1 MPCDRTTRN
10 LSPSV
15 ALLTLSTVDFS
26 LLTYSGRS
34 STTTSCRSS
43 SKTSASCSDRC
54 LPPPPPP
61 LTSSLQLR
69 SNDSGD
75 YNYTEFLAPFD
86 PSSTAPSGDQQQT
99 KQPNPSL
106 SYDCNVRDIDL
117 WEEALRACKALDTE
131 QCGFISQKRFL
142 TILSKHLSGTGGI
155 SREEVKKILR
165 QYRIGI
171 GGKDLDYRSF
181 FRSKLTTVL
190 ATEPMM
196 LSSPNSVFQIDP
208 GHQSRPTGASHPWD
222 FSYRGH
228 TAPST
233 HSSTSTSTALL
244 QQTSSSAPNTSRAPS
259 NTTAANTATATTE
272 RTGDRDPY
280 WKRACAQP
288 KTLSLPSSS
297 SFPSTSASSP
307 SLLLLKFQSP
317 ASAAVRPSED
327 LLPLL
332 SLVKRLASHPQY
344 RHLIENYKRNSLPSR
359 VGFISN
365 KHLLSSLRA
374 IEFPMKKA
382 EFNLLLKEFRAVGL
396 PDTFHYQRMV
406 DLAQAQGFS

>member
-165 QYRIGI
+165 QYV
-171 GGKDLDYRSF
+171 RSDGD
-181 FRSKLTTVL
+181 
-190 ATEPMM
+190 EI
-196 LSSPNSVFQIDP
+196 VFWMPRQS
-208 GHQSRPTGASHPWD
+208 HQG
-222 FSYRGH
+222 
-228 TAPST
+228 PST
-233 HSSTSTSTALL
+233 INCRLHGSSCGIAL
-244 QQTSSSAPNTSRAPS
+244 R
-259 NTTAANTATATTE
+259 
-272 RTGDRDPY
+272 
-280 WKRACAQP
+280 KR
-288 KTLSLPSSS
+288 
-297 SFPSTSASSP
+297 
-307 SLLLLKFQSP
+307 
-317 ASAAVRPSED
+317 E
-327 LLPLL
+327 
-332 SLVKRLASHPQY
+332 KR
-344 RHLIENYKRNSLPSR
+344 
-359 VGFISN
+359 
-365 KHLLSSLRA
+365 
-374 IEFPMKKA
+374 
-382 EFNLLLKEFRAVGL
+382 
-396 PDTFHYQRMV
+396 
-406 DLAQAQGFS
+406 